1 MYPNGRN
8 GEGNHKRGVCS
19 DGGPVK
25 VKNDASP
32 PWPQPHG
39 IFNAET
45 SEFGVVPFLTAVQVL
60 YQKSI
65 VEKVPRNDFSM
76 EMEAF
81 ASMFMARTEYDKPE
95 HGMIVFRLFSGY
107 RLQSPIPVD
116 DFMVEF
122 GGKQYLRIDCLADN

>member
-25 VKNDASP
+25 LKNDSSP

-39 IFNAET
+39 IFNAEN
-45 SEFGVVPFLTAVQVL
+45 SECAVVPFLTAVQLL

-65 VEKVPRNDFSM
+65 VEKVARSDFSM

-95 HGMIVFRLFSGY
+95 AGMIVFRLFTGY
-107 RLQSPIPVD
+107 RLQSPIPIDNFIVS
-116 DFMVEF
+116 FA
-122 GGKQYLRIDCLADN
+122 GNHYLRIDCLADN